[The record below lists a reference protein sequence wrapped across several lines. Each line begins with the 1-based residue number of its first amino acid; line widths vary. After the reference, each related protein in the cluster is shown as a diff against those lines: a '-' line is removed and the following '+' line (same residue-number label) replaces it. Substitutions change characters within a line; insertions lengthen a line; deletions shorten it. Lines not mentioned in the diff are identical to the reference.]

1 MGEKHEH
8 ELSNKIREA
17 YRVGGKGWSADD
29 VRDWMWDVQEL
40 EFELAA
46 LKMEKEYLRG
56 KAQAVVDGKTGG
68 GFDKFSGFD
77 DYIIPYQLVDE
88 LADALLG
95 DQDA

>member
-1 MGEKHEH
+1 MSEH
-8 ELSNKIREA
+8 DTPNRLREIA
-17 YRVGGKGWSADD
+17 RTYCLKSRYTLEEVGAMAD
-29 VRDWMWDVQEL
+29 RWEQAEA
-40 EFELAA
+40 EATA
-46 LKMEKEYLRG
+46 LKRENEYLRG

>member
-1 MGEKHEH
+1 MGDK
-8 ELSNKIREA
+8 ELPCPHCGQDLHIPARYNADNIAQLEA
-17 YRVGGKGWSADD
+17 
-29 VRDWMWDVQEL
+29 EI
-40 EFELAA
+40 AA